1 MILACCLLYNF
12 IRINMVVNSE
22 ECTPLADDEVPVG
35 DKPLIGIVE
44 PSNVWTEK
52 RDNLAQEMW
61 NDFRPIHEH

>member
-1 MILACCLLYNF
+1 
-12 IRINMVVNSE
+12 MVVNSE